1 LTNRFSTV
9 VRAHLPKSLQAMLWN
24 FEYRHGRWSHLDR
37 YDNSELIKLIEQYHS
52 GGTMLDL
59 GCGTAANFTPPP
71 AFSYLG
77 VDISREAIR
86 TADRRRRPNAS
97 YRIASVSDYLP
108 TGMYDVILMREVLH
122 YLPLPVVRKVLD
134 RMTDALTPDGIAVI
148 QIRSTDIH
156 RPVLDAVLQ
165 SRLVVAERH
174 DRVDGSCTLIMFR
187 AAAFSGGVTVQPG

>member
-1 LTNRFSTV
+1 
-9 VRAHLPKSLQAMLWN
+9 
-24 FEYRHGRWSHLDR
+24 
-37 YDNSELIKLIEQYHS
+37 
-52 GGTMLDL
+52 
-59 GCGTAANFTPPP
+59 
-71 AFSYLG
+71 
-77 VDISREAIR
+77 
-86 TADRRRRPNAS
+86 
-97 YRIASVSDYLP
+97 
-108 TGMYDVILMREVLH
+108 MYDVILMREVLH

-174 DRVDGSCTLIMFR
+174 DRVDGNCTLIMFR